1 MSEIQLQAG
10 ASALLNLAVFAAVT
24 LAVLSRFPAV
34 EDGESRFRHGAKTF
48 RYFTTDSNLLAALAC
63 AVLLP
68 FRLRTLFGGAEALP
82 VWALTLKYVAVCA
95 VTLTLLTV
103 LCFLAPTQG
112 WGKMYGRSNLWL
124 HLICP
129 LLCILS
135 FLFTDGGTPLPFS
148 ATFAALIPM
157 GLYGAVYLAEVVLIG
172 TDRGGWKDF
181 YGFNRGG
188 KWFVSL
194 PLMLGVS
201 YLIALGQWALSGA
214 IWR

>member
-1 MSEIQLQAG
+1 
-10 ASALLNLAVFAAVT
+10 
-24 LAVLSRFPAV
+24 
-34 EDGESRFRHGAKTF
+34 
-48 RYFTTDSNLLAALAC
+48 
-63 AVLLP
+63 
-68 FRLRTLFGGAEALP
+68 
-82 VWALTLKYVAVCA
+82 
-95 VTLTLLTV
+95 
-103 LCFLAPTQG
+103 
-112 WGKMYGRSNLWL
+112 MYGRSNLWL

-135 FLFTDGGTPLPFS
+135 FLFADGGTPLPFS
-148 ATFAALIPM
+148 ATFAALISM

>member
-1 MSEIQLQAG
+1 MSENQLQAG
-10 ASALLNLAVFAAVT
+10 VSALLNLAVFAAVT

-34 EDGESRFRHGAKTF
+34 EGGENRFRHGAKTF

-63 AVLLP
+63 AVLFP
-68 FRLRTLFGGAEALP
+68 FRLRTLFGGAAALP
-82 VWALTLKYVAVCA
+82 VWALALKYVAVCA

-135 FLFTDGGTPLPFS
+135 FLFADGGTPLPFS

-188 KWFVSL
+188 KWVVSL